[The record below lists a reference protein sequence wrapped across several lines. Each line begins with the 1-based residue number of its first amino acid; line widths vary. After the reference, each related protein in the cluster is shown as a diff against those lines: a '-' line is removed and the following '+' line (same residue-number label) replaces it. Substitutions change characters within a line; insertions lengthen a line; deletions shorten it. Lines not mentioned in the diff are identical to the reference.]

1 VKDQQIFFADQPSNA
16 IYFLKKG
23 RVKIATTSEEGKEIV
38 KAVLFPGEVFGEL
51 AIAGEE
57 MRHDRAVALDD
68 DVIICSMDLA
78 DAQLMLGRDPRFHMA
93 FTRLIGQR
101 MIGLERRLENLV
113 FKDSRSRIIALLRNM
128 AMAHGRKVGHEVQLD
143 HSLTHQDIA
152 DLTATSRQ
160 TVTTVLSD
168 LQKTGPGTHGTATAP
183 TAAAKKAERL
193 PVMKTYKIFIGGK
206 FPRTESGRYYQPK
219 GSDGKPLANVCRS
232 SRKDVRDAVVAA
244 RGAVGGWA
252 GRSAFNRSQILYR
265 IGEMLE
271 GRSAQFVHELVL
283 HGATQKQ
290 AEAEVAAAIDLWI
303 HYAGWCDKYQALFS
317 SVNPTNSSHFN
328 FSVYEPTGVV
338 GIMSGGSNGLLELVS
353 LIAPVIT
360 GGNTCRGGGQREA
373 PAAGRHLHRSA
384 GHQRPAR
391 RRGEPDDRLPQRT
404 AEASGNAHGH
414 ERRRCCDASKEERTM
429 LETEATC
436 NLKRVVYPKSD
447 AGSPYAIHD
456 LDTQEVKTTWHPIER
471 GQGGGGGY

>member
-1 VKDQQIFFADQPSNA
+1 
-16 IYFLKKG
+16 
-23 RVKIATTSEEGKEIV
+23 
-38 KAVLFPGEVFGEL
+38 
-51 AIAGEE
+51 
-57 MRHDRAVALDD
+57 
-68 DVIICSMDLA
+68 
-78 DAQLMLGRDPRFHMA
+78 MA
-93 FTRLIGQR
+93 KT
-101 MIGLERRLENLV
+101 
-113 FKDSRSRIIALLRNM
+113 
-128 AMAHGRKVGHEVQLD
+128 
-143 HSLTHQDIA
+143 LT
-152 DLTATSRQ
+152 
-160 TVTTVLSD
+160 
-168 LQKTGPGTHGTATAP
+168 KTATAKP
-183 TAAAKKAERL
+183 SLNGNGHAASIANEERL

-206 FPRTESGRYYQPK
+206 FPRTESGRYYQPT

-290 AEAEVAAAIDLWI
+290 AEHEVASAIDRWI

-338 GIMSGGSNGLLELVS
+338 GIQCAGGNGLLELVS
-353 LIAPVIT
+353 LIAPVIA
-360 GGNTCRGGGQREA
+360 GGNTCVVVASEKHPLPAVTFTEVLATSDLPGGVVNLMTGF
-373 PAAGRHLHRSA
+373 RSELLKPLVS
-384 GHQRPAR
+384 HM
-391 RRGEPDDRLPQRT
+391 DI
-404 AEASGNAHGH
+404 NAIVVA
-414 ERRRCCDASKEERTM
+414 DASKEERTM
-429 LETEATC
+429 LDSEATC
-436 NLKRVVYPKSD
+436 NLKRVVYPKVKDWSSD
-447 AGSPYAIHD
+447 EAQSPYAI